1 MRKPLFSAVL
11 LLVLSPAIASSPA
24 PSEPGPRYLRAGE
37 CLDPSFAR
45 GFTAM
50 DNRHLLIDAG
60 SRHYL
65 VELEASC
72 WNLDFA
78 NVIGF
83 RGDPVSQRV
92 CGGFNESIVFR
103 GERPCRIERMSLVTK
118 DEYKAALKDRDA
130 WRKAHRSPV
139 KPKDE
144 AESSRDD

>member
-1 MRKPLFSAVL
+1 MTDNGIHPRPGSKNMRKTLISAAL
-11 LLVLSPAIASSPA
+11 LLILSPALASSPA
-24 PSEPGPRYLRAGE
+24 PKPEGSRYLRGGE
-37 CLDPSFAR
+37 CLDPTFVR
-45 GFTAM
+45 GFTSM

-83 RGDPVSQRV
+83 KGDPVSQRV

-130 WRKAHRSPV
+130 WRKAHR
-139 KPKDE
+139 
-144 AESSRDD
+144 

>member
-11 LLVLSPAIASSPA
+11 LVALCPALASSSPA
-24 PSEPGPRYLRAGE
+24 PSDPGPRYLRGGE
-37 CLDPSFAR
+37 CLDPSLAR

-50 DNRHLLIDAG
+50 DDRHLLIDAG

-78 NVIGF
+78 NAIGF
-83 RGDPVSQRV
+83 KGNPISQRV

-103 GERPCRIERMSLVTK
+103 GERPCRIERMATLTK

-130 WRKAHRSPV
+130 WRKAHR
-139 KPKDE
+139 
-144 AESSRDD
+144 